1 MEKCRERRRQRKR
14 MGRRKEGPG
23 GIRRGAAAF
32 LCAAAALVYTGCG
45 ADNSTAAGSTVKSEA
60 GNMYDS
66 ADSFY
71 SDNYLEAE
79 EAPIGNTAGMEGS
92 EVLDGRKLVE
102 TVNLEVET
110 RQFEQMM
117 SLLETQ
123 IQDMNGYI
131 ESMDSYNGSSYSD
144 YRSLRYANL
153 TVRLPGRNLN
163 GFLTAVSD
171 AGNVVRSS
179 KSVDDVTLSYVD
191 MESRRNTLQKE
202 QERLI
207 AFLDR
212 AETIEEIIT
221 IEERLSEVRYRLESM
236 ESQLRTIDNLVEYS
250 TVYLRISEVETL
262 TPVEEPSVGE
272 RISEGFMESL
282 HSVGNGAMELGIWI
296 LIHIPYLVIWGILI
310 ALVVLPCIRQ
320 RRKRRKNLESRLWR
334 PASAPARANAPAES
348 QTQQDKKEETGPQS
362 GPKDDFLH

>member
-1 MEKCRERRRQRKR
+1 

-207 AFLDR
+207 EFLDR
-212 AETIEEIIT
+212 AENIEEIIN
-221 IEERLSEVRYRLESM
+221 I
-236 ESQLRTIDNLVEYS
+236 
-250 TVYLRISEVETL
+250 
-262 TPVEEPSVGE
+262 
-272 RISEGFMESL
+272 
-282 HSVGNGAMELGIWI
+282 
-296 LIHIPYLVIWGILI
+296 
-310 ALVVLPCIRQ
+310 
-320 RRKRRKNLESRLWR
+320 
-334 PASAPARANAPAES
+334 
-348 QTQQDKKEETGPQS
+348 
-362 GPKDDFLH
+362 

>member
-1 MEKCRERRRQRKR
+1 MGKFRKR
-14 MGRRKEGPG
+14 KGQSARMGSRKEGLEG
-23 GIRRGAAAF
+23 LRRRAAVF
-32 LCAAAALVYTGCG
+32 LCAAAAIVYTACG
-45 ADNSTAAGSTVKSEA
+45 AESTAAGSMVKSEA
-60 GNMYDS
+60 GNAYDS
-66 ADSFY
+66 ENSFY
-71 SDNYLEAE
+71 YDNYSEAE

-92 EVLDGRKLVE
+92 EILDGRKLIE

-110 RQFEQMM
+110 RQFEEMI

-123 IQDMNGYI
+123 IQSMNGYI
-131 ESMDSYNGSSYSD
+131 ERMDSYNGSSYSD

-153 TVRLPGRNLN
+153 TIRLPGRNLN

-250 TVYLRISEVETL
+250 TVYLKISEVETL
-262 TPVEEPSVGE
+262 TPVEEPSVGA

-296 LIHIPYLVIWGILI
+296 LIHIPYLIIWGVLI
-310 ALVVLPCIRQ
+310 ALVVLLCIRQ
-320 RRKRRKNLESRLWR
+320 RRKRRKSLESRLWR
-334 PASAPARANAPAES
+334 PVSAPAGPNASAES
-348 QTQQDKKEETGPQS
+348 QTQQDKKEESEPQS